1 MWYTVTAT
9 PQGNVVRVFGAEHTG
24 HPDAGKP
31 PRHVAKWC
39 HELIRATY
47 YEREGVTVAE
57 VVDAVRQEAI
67 TRAIKRQKTNTS
79 RAEME
84 EIFLT
89 EGCTVPGV
97 RDYLIKDEQ
106 VAHIIKQLNADTCQ
120 LLPEEAESIAK
131 WVQQHPTDTLMY
143 RPGVDTPPGREE
155 DVRHAAALYSTSRA
169 LLHWWSKAQT
179 SGARPCR

>member
-1 MWYTVTAT
+1 MRYTVTAT
-9 PQGNVVRVFGAEHTG
+9 PQGNIVRVFGAEHTG
-24 HPDAGKP
+24 HPDAGRP

-47 YEREGVTVAE
+47 YEREGVTAAE
-57 VVDAVRQEAI
+57 VVEAVRQEAI
-67 TRAIKRQKTNTS
+67 TRAMKRQKTNTS

-84 EIFLT
+84 AIFLT

-106 VAHIIKQLNADTCQ
+106 VAHIMKKLNADTCQ

-143 RPGVDTPPGREE
+143 RPGVDTQPGREE
-155 DVRHAAALYSTSRA
+155 DVRHAAALYSTCRA
-169 LLHWWSKAQT
+169 LLH
-179 SGARPCR
+179 